1 VEFGQRIW
9 DKGMLFETTC
19 LGTHGNL
26 RITMRAYWEPM
37 GTWLEYQNEKKTFQ
51 TKPPF
56 PLATPKEIKA

>member
-1 VEFGQRIW
+1 LG
-9 DKGMLFETTC
+9 KGYGIKGCYLKQFAW
-19 LGTHGNL
+19 GTHGNL